1 MFVLVDTHVHFDGLA
16 EGVTIESALD
26 RAAAAGVTRMVAVG
40 GTPVGNATALLLA
53 ARHTDAIRAAIG
65 YDRSCAESDAPASAI
80 SRQFDEA
87 PPGTVVAIG
96 ETGLDFHYSPETAQ
110 VQERLFTEQLDLAR
124 NARLPVIVHSREADD
139 MTVTLLRAHTQDWPG
154 TADRVGVLHCFTG
167 DAAFARRVLD
177 LGLYLSLSGIVTF
190 RNADALR
197 EGVRFV
203 PGDRL
208 LIETDTPYLT
218 PVPYRG
224 RPNEPA
230 HLPLIAAQLAQVRGC
245 RAEELAL
252 LTSANAARLFAW

>member
-1 MFVLVDTHVHFDGLA
+1 VLVDTHVHFDGLA
-16 EGVTIESALD
+16 AGDAVEAVLE

-40 GTPVGNATALLLA
+40 GTPAGNATALRLA
-53 ARHTDAIRAAIG
+53 TTHAQTLRAAIG
-65 YDRSCAESDAPASAI
+65 YDRGCVGSDAPAGAI
-80 SRQFDEA
+80 STLFAEA
-87 PPGTVVAIG
+87 APGTIVAVG
-96 ETGLDFHYSPETAQ
+96 ETGLDFHYSPDSVQAQ
-110 VQERLFTEQLDLAR
+110 ARLFTQQLDLAR

-139 MTVTLLRAHTQDWPG
+139 LTVTLLRAHAQVWPG

-177 LGLYLSLSGIVTF
+177 LGLYLSFSGIVTF

-197 EGVRFV
+197 EVARFA

-218 PVPYRG
+218 PVPHRG

-230 HLPLIAAQLAQVRGC
+230 NLPWVAAKLAEVRGC
-245 RAEELAL
+245 RPEEIAL